1 MEVSYNQ
8 EGTTVTTTL
17 ENKIAILGKLWLDYK
32 FDEDFQDFIEYND
45 VGLPLAFI
53 VSENLATLSESGE
66 KYLDETWNLFLE
78 SIGIED
84 VGFEDL
90 NQVFIWAQEKG
101 N

>member
-1 MEVSYNQ
+1 M
-8 EGTTVTTTL
+8 TTTL
-17 ENKIAILGKLWLDYK
+17 ENKITILAKLWLDYK
-32 FDEDFQDFIEYND
+32 FDEEFQDFIEYND
-45 VGLPLAFI
+45 IGLPLAY
-53 VSENLATLSESGE
+53 VASENLVTLNESGE

-90 NQVFIWAQEKG
+90 NQVFVWAQEKG

>member
-1 MEVSYNQ
+1 M
-8 EGTTVTTTL
+8 TTTL

-84 VGFEDL
+84 VGFDNL
-90 NQVFIWAQEKG
+90 YQVLEWAKQKG